1 MGNIESQT
9 VAMVSSVAKKVGD
22 VIIQNVQQQQRHQ
35 QQKQQQQQQQ
45 QQPPN
50 QQQEQPQQPL
60 SVGEN
65 ALVEEVTALETKQQN
80 QTLSETDT
88 ARLLELQ
95 RRIERIKGLTEKGS
109 LDRAEQEELH
119 AWHNN
124 TYDEWSSNHVV
135 LELGVPPQPVAQVHF
150 QEHIAVHAARAA
162 PQMFA
167 RLRPL
172 DEQES
177 HIDPAVQEEL
187 GM

>member
-1 MGNIESQT
+1 MGNIESHT
-9 VAMVSSVAKKVGD
+9 VAIVSSVAKKVGD
-22 VIIQNVQQQQRHQ
+22 VIIQNVQQQQ
-35 QQKQQQQQQQ
+35 QQQQ
-45 QQPPN
+45 QQPE
-50 QQQEQPQQPL
+50 QQQPEQQQPEQQQPEQHL
-60 SVGEN
+60 SVGEK
-65 ALVEEVTALETKQQN
+65 ALIEEVTELEKKQSL
-80 QTLSETDT
+80 TEADKE
-88 ARLLELQ
+88 RLLELQ
-95 RRIERIKGLTEKGS
+95 RRIERIKGLTEKEQ
-109 LDRAEQEELH
+109 LDQAEQEELH

-124 TYDEWSSNHVV
+124 TYDEWSNNRVV
-135 LELGVPPQPVAQVHF
+135 LELGAPPKPVAHVHF